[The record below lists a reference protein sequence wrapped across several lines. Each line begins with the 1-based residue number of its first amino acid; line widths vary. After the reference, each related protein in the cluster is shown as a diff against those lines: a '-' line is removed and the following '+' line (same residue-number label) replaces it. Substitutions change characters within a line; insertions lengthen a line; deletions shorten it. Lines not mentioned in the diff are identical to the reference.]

1 MENILGSHPQ
11 VRLSADAVKLTA
23 DLDLADPK
31 FDLPGTVDLLLG
43 ADVLGKILLG
53 KDRVLQP
60 GGLVAL
66 RTIFGFALMGPVL
79 RAPPPAEPG
88 TALMVGSALSDA
100 VQRFWEVE
108 EPPQAPRS
116 DPEHEECERFYKSNT
131 SYLRSGRIM
140 TRLPFF
146 AVRPPLGDSR
156 PTAEKRLL
164 AMERRMSRDPLLKEK
179 YIDFMR
185 EYEDLGHM
193 SVSKFDWR
201 SMEHFFLPHHAVIKP
216 SSGKLRTV
224 FDGSAQ
230 TTSGVSLNQ
239 CLHSG
244 PKLLKDLCDV
254 ITRFRRHQF
263 VFVADI
269 KMMFR
274 QTVIHPDDRRY
285 QLILWRENPQDP
297 ILVYELNT
305 NTYGLRSSPFLAIRS
320 LWELAD
326 RERMSFPRAAAILKE
341 DLYVDDICTGASTER
356 EALLLRDELIGILA
370 SAGYELRK
378 WISNLPA
385 LLDGLPDDHQQ
396 DPHLFE
402 NRDNPTMMTVLGIQ
416 YRPVQDIFTFNVDL
430 DSPRTW
436 TKRLV
441 LSTVARTF
449 DPNGWIC
456 PVIFWAKCFLQRLWT
471 AGLGWDEPLR
481 EAILK
486 DWLLFASSLPA
497 INMISLPRAMLPPGK
512 HTASLHG
519 FSDASER
526 GYAAA
531 VYLRTV
537 TMDGQV
543 KVSLVMAKSK
553 VAPLRTALT
562 IPKLELSGAALLARL
577 LNHVMSTLC
586 PSVNIATVYAWTD
599 SQIVLCWLKTSVHTL
614 EVFVANRVSQIQ
626 KSETPLI
633 WRHVPGEVN
642 PADCASRG
650 CMAPFL
656 VEHSLWWGPE
666 WLTRSESNWPRTPAL
681 DTVTLPGLR
690 TLAIEQRDHP
700 FDPDFL
706 MNRYSSLDK
715 LLGVTAWIK
724 RFTRNCRHPQN
735 KCLEAFLS
743 PQELQDALLH
753 WVRSVQEENFENE
766 IDILRKGKCKLS
778 GAICKLNPFLDSAG
792 LLRVGG
798 RLRNA
803 NLPYGARHPLLL
815 PKSGHLVS
823 LLVTDR
829 HIKNSHAGCNALLAI
844 LQREFWILSARRTIR
859 SVVFRCMSCYRLKAS
874 TMQPIM
880 GDLPSDRVTE
890 TRPFAGVGTDFAGPF
905 SVKTSTLRNSKT
917 VKSYLC
923 VFVCLST
930 KAVHLELV
938 SALSTEAFVA
948 TLDRFVSRRGLPS
961 LIRSDC
967 GTNFKGTNNY
977 LKEIYDFL
985 SSNETEIASRLA
997 SRRITWKFS
1006 PASCP
1011 HWGGIFES
1019 VVKVAKTH
1027 LRRVIGESVLTFE
1040 ELATVFCKIEAML
1053 NSRPLCPISSDPND
1067 LEALTPGHFL
1077 IGRPL
1082 NALPDTPMLM

>member
-1 MENILGSHPQ
+1 
-11 VRLSADAVKLTA
+11 
-23 DLDLADPK
+23 
-31 FDLPGTVDLLLG
+31 
-43 ADVLGKILLG
+43 
-53 KDRVLQP
+53 
-60 GGLVAL
+60 
-66 RTIFGFALMGPVL
+66 MGPVL

-116 DPEHEECERFYKSNT
+116 DPEHEECERFYKNNT

-140 TRLPFF
+140 TRLPFL

-326 RERMSFPRAAAILKE
+326 RERMLFPRAAAILKE

-471 AGLGWDEPLR
+471 AGLGWDKPLR

-690 TLAIEQRDHP
+690 TLAIERRDHP

-778 GAICKLNPFLDSAG
+778 GAICKLNPLLDSAG

-815 PKSGHLVS
+815 PKSGHL
-823 LLVTDR
+823 
-829 HIKNSHAGCNALLAI
+829 
-844 LQREFWILSARRTIR
+844 
-859 SVVFRCMSCYRLKAS
+859 
-874 TMQPIM
+874 
-880 GDLPSDRVTE
+880 
-890 TRPFAGVGTDFAGPF
+890 
-905 SVKTSTLRNSKT
+905 
-917 VKSYLC
+917 
-923 VFVCLST
+923 
-930 KAVHLELV
+930 
-938 SALSTEAFVA
+938 
-948 TLDRFVSRRGLPS
+948 
-961 LIRSDC
+961 
-967 GTNFKGTNNY
+967 
-977 LKEIYDFL
+977 
-985 SSNETEIASRLA
+985 TEIASRLA

-1082 NALPDTPMLM
+1082 NALPEYPYVDVKLNRLSRFELIQQLTQSFWKRWNLEYLHILQQRVKWTDKTDPPHVGDLVLVKDANSPPLCWRRGRILNLVFGADGVPRFAEVRVDGSVLKRAVSTLSRLPID